1 VQAIDE
7 KKNDY
12 NFQNILKAISER
24 LESINAS
31 EMASRPY
38 EGIKK

>member
-1 VQAIDE
+1 VQAMDE

-12 NFQNILKAISER
+12 NFQIIVKTISEW
-24 LESINAS
+24 LETINAS

-38 EGIKK
+38 EGKIK